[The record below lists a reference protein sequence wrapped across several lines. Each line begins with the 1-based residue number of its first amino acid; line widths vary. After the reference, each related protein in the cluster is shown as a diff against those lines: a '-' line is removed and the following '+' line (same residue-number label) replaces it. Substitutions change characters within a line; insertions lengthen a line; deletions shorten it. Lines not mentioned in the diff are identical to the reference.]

1 MTVMGKSG
9 STCKGEYGA
18 ECELCVCLSVCVVFV
33 CVPQCLPEYVCGS
46 YVYVCLCI
54 CLVLLFFVGAANA
67 IISFHAPDN
76 KDLMPCVRLCVCLL
90 RDI

>member
-1 MTVMGKSG
+1 MAALVRASVGLSV
-9 STCKGEYGA
+9 C
-18 ECELCVCLSVCVVFV
+18 LCVCLSMCVVFV
-33 CVPQCLPEYVCGS
+33 CVPQCLPEYVCAS
-46 YVYVCLCI
+46 YVYVCFCI